1 MAEINVTIQNAGPQ
15 INANLNSAQAEL
27 SVSVQGAGPRGPQ
40 GNPGA
45 PGPAPEIR
53 DGYWW
58 TYNWTSEQW
67 ENTGTKASAEYEI
80 GSGLILDEASNTLR
94 VDTATT
100 VEEDNTR
107 PITSAAVYTTV
118 GNIEILLETI

>member
-1 MAEINVTIQNAGPQ
+1 MADISVTLQNAGPQ
-15 INANLNSAQAEL
+15 INVAVGSASQEI
-27 SVSVQGAGPRGPQ
+27 SVSVQGSGPQ
-40 GNPGA
+40 GQNGEKGDPGK
-45 PGPAPEIR
+45 APEIR

-58 TYNWTSEQW
+58 IFNGENW

-80 GSGLILDEASNTLR
+80 GSGLKLDEQTNTLS
-94 VDTATT
+94 VDTATS

>member
-1 MAEINVTIQNAGPQ
+1 MADINVTLQDAGPQ
-15 INANLNSAQAEL
+15 INVDIGSASQEI
-27 SVSVQGAGPRGPQ
+27 SVSVQGSGPQ
-40 GNPGA
+40 GAKGERGDPGK
-45 PGPAPEIR
+45 APEIR

-58 TYNWTSEQW
+58 TFNGEVW

-80 GSGLILDEASNTLR
+80 GSGLKLDEQTNTLS
-94 VDTATT
+94 VDTATS